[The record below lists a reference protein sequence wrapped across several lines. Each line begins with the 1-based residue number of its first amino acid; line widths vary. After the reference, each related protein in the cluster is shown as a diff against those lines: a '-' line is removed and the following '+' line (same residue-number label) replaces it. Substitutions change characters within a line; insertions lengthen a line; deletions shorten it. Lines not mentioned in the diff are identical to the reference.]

1 MLRARLSEAL
11 KTAMKARDARSVS
24 TVRLILARLKERD
37 IEVRPKGKPDG
48 ISDEEMV
55 AMMQGM
61 IKQRRESIEL
71 YERGRRPELA
81 EKERGEI
88 AVIESFMPHQLSE
101 SEMAEAVA
109 SVVGELGASG
119 IKDMGKVMAKL
130 KERFAGTMD
139 FAKASTIVKARLAG
153 S

>member
-11 KTAMKARDARSVS
+11 KTAMKARDAPSVS

-88 AVIESFMPHQLSE
+88 AVIESFMPRQLSE
-101 SEMAEAVA
+101 SEMAEAITK
-109 SVVGELGASG
+109 VVGELGASG
-119 IKDMGKVMAKL
+119 MKDMGKVMAKL

-139 FAKASTIVKARLAG
+139 FAKASMLVKARLAG